1 MPNLSPAGG
10 CDGPVRPDGRNRSRR
25 GNFYLAEQHLTQG
38 RHILFDVW
46 GVDPDLL
53 NDLPRIRAAM
63 LDAADAAGATV
74 VDDRFHRFPAQGLSG
89 VIVLS
94 ESHIS
99 VHTFPEHSYAAFD
112 VFTCGAHVDPEEAC
126 RHLLDALH
134 AERWFVR
141 RVLRGMQDGIV
152 EMTAEAADN

>member
-1 MPNLSPAGG
+1 
-10 CDGPVRPDGRNRSRR
+10 
-25 GNFYLAEQHLTQG
+25 LAEQHLTRG

-53 NDLPRIRAAM
+53 NDVARMRAAM

-74 VDDRFHRFPAQGLSG
+74 VDDRFHRFPVQGLSG
-89 VIVLS
+89 VIVLA

-99 VHTFPEHSYAAFD
+99 VHTFPEHNYAAFD
-112 VFTCGAHVDPEEAC
+112 VFTCGSHVDPEEAC
-126 RHLLDALH
+126 RHLLRELH

-141 RVLRGMQDGIV
+141 RVLRGMEDGIV
-152 EMTAEAADN
+152 ELQEAGAAG

>member
-1 MPNLSPAGG
+1 M
-10 CDGPVRPDGRNRSRR
+10 
-25 GNFYLAEQHLTQG
+25 AEQHLPRG

-53 NDLPRIRAAM
+53 NDVARMRAAM
-63 LDAADAAGATV
+63 LDAADAAGASV
-74 VDDRFHRFPAQGLSG
+74 VDDRFHRFPVQGLSG
-89 VIVLS
+89 VIVLA

-99 VHTFPEHSYAAFD
+99 VHTFPEHNYAAFD

-126 RHLLDALH
+126 RHLLRELR

-141 RVLRGMQDGIV
+141 RVLRGVEDGIV
-152 EMTAEAADN
+152 ELQEAGAAG